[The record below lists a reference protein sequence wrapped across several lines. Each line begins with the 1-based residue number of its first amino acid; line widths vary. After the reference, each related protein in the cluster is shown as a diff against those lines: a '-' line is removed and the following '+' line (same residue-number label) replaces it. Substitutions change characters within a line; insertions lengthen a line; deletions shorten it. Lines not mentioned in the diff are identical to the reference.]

1 MVLLILLLISTSSS
15 LSYFSYSG
23 GQPGSSPRFV
33 HFTRQLS
40 INNLR
45 FQPLYGSLQVKMTI
59 TLYHGESRMPMPGD
73 RRRHVP
79 APLLSSIRLV
89 HFPSYLGAGR
99 LPQGSCRQTSRGDLL
114 PQGAERKVVAG
125 CSSTSQC
132 ASTALVSLGPGD
144 VVGLNTLC
152 VSKLM
157 LLPRCVLR
165 SRAGG
170 LD

>member
-1 MVLLILLLISTSSS
+1 
-15 LSYFSYSG
+15 
-23 GQPGSSPRFV
+23 
-33 HFTRQLS
+33 
-40 INNLR
+40 
-45 FQPLYGSLQVKMTI
+45 
-59 TLYHGESRMPMPGD
+59 MPVPGD
-73 RRRHVP
+73 RGRHVP

-89 HFPSYLGAGR
+89 LFPSYLGAGR
-99 LPQGSCRQTSRGDLL
+99 LPQGSCRKTSRGDLL
-114 PQGAERKVVAG
+114 AQGAERKVVAG

>member
-1 MVLLILLLISTSSS
+1 M
-15 LSYFSYSG
+15 
-23 GQPGSSPRFV
+23 Q
-33 HFTRQLS
+33 
-40 INNLR
+40 
-45 FQPLYGSLQVKMTI
+45 
-59 TLYHGESRMPMPGD
+59 MPGD
-73 RRRHVP
+73 RGRHVP

-99 LPQGSCRQTSRGDLL
+99 LPQGSCRKTSRGDLL

-152 VSKLM
+152 VSKADVVAQVRLEIEGGRLGLGAAFNSFSGHKLEESVSGRNM
-157 LLPRCVLR
+157 RCF
-165 SRAGG
+165 
-170 LD
+170 